1 MNQAVF
7 ARGEMKHL
15 YLCRAIFHDAA
26 FNGIRMPF
34 FSNLI
39 ANLKR

>member
-1 MNQAVF
+1 MTQAVF

-26 FNGIRMPF
+26 INGIRLSF
-34 FSNLI
+34 FSNCI
-39 ANLKR
+39 MKTKQ